1 MDNQNFHKVFGES
14 IKNWLSSQNLKW
26 HQQQRLL
33 LLQQQEQVVSMGQIY
48 VQEALGQVLHATSI
62 LPSLTSIEN
71 STDLIPN
78 GYELGDVAIYSY
90 RWLKKV
96 PDKIST
102 TVLEIARQKINSAI
116 EMETRKLEIT
126 FHSLPDCEKVFFIQ
140 QYPAFYNGFTVVG
153 IKDAGTD
160 VVISVVA
167 N

>member
-1 MDNQNFHKVFGES
+1 
-14 IKNWLSSQNLKW
+14 
-26 HQQQRLL
+26 
-33 LLQQQEQVVSMGQIY
+33 MGQIY
-48 VQEALGQVLHATSI
+48 VQEALGQVLHVTCI

-126 FHSLPDCEKVFFIQ
+126 FHSLSDCEKTFFIQ

-160 VVISVVA
+160 VIISVA
-167 N
+167 FN